1 LDVITGDKKIEDLK
15 PHKDAMLRLSR
26 PKSFNIY
33 EEGNEELAMTNGFY
47 RFVFLVEEHTTRDI
61 RKMPTTEV
69 YALLDLIEEK
79 NKPKEK

>member
-1 LDVITGDKKIEDLK
+1 
-15 PHKDAMLRLSR
+15 MLRLSK

-33 EEGNEELAMTNGFY
+33 EDGNEELAMTNGFH

-61 RKMPTTEV
+61 RNMPTTEA
-69 YALLDLIEEK
+69 YSLIDLIEEK